1 MKQWTEEEVV
11 RILQLAKQLDVTSL
25 NQTIDRKGVAK
36 DAEVNVE
43 LGDLIEYR
51 GPSPDE
57 IAEENELREIL
68 IKAVRQ
74 LEPRQAKIINL
85 RFGLETGKPLTLDEV
100 GTIYGVTRERIR
112 QVETR
117 ALKRLRWILITKYK
131 INGEY

>member
-74 LEPRQAKIINL
+74 LEPRQARIINL

-100 GTIYGVTRERIR
+100 GNIYGVTRERIR
-112 QVETR
+112 QVEMR

-131 INGEY
+131 INGDY